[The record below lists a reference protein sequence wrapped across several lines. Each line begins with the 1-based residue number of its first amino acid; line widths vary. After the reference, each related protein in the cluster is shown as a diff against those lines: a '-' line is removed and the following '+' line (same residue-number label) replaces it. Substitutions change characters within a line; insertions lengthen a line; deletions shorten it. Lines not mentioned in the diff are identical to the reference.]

1 MTRKNW
7 VWLVVALTATALAAT
22 FAFAPTLAPPP
33 PAGPVPTPFGW
44 NAQLGLASGDGQQ
57 GLREGLALQAR
68 YADPYG
74 IAVAGDGTRYV
85 ADAGD
90 NNRIRIIHLD
100 GTVATLAGSVEGFID
115 GSGSAAAFNTPSGLS
130 LIHI

>member
-1 MTRKNW
+1 MYKR
-7 VWLVVALTATALAAT
+7 
-22 FAFAPTLAPPP
+22 
-33 PAGPVPTPFGW
+33 
-44 NAQLGLASGDGQQ
+44 Q
-57 GLREGLALQAR
+57 
-68 YADPYG
+68 PYG

-115 GSGSAAAFNTPSGLS
+115 GSGSAAAFNTPSGLALDREGNLYVADTGNHAIRKVTPQGVVTTLAGDGVAGS
-130 LIHI
+130 NDGHAAQARFNGPLGVAVDGACLLYTSRCV